1 MTALSRRLL
10 SGPARA
16 GLPLPDLHPEHV
28 RERLQ
33 WSMRSVPFPPSPVP
47 LHPVLLPGREY
58 DELHEAAVRVIG
70 VLVRVAYHLGRT
82 REERLA
88 ALGLDPRACPLFT
101 DNEPW
106 EWRYAACNARP
117 DAFITPEGVKII
129 ECNSGGGVGAVVQTQ
144 LLAGAWVDAIYSDAP
159 LRAHRPY
166 AVRADMFDR
175 MCRHEETDRSVV
187 FLGSVK
193 DLVRGVTST
202 RYFDTEI
209 DYLRGRGFTAE
220 FFEPTDLM
228 AGLIEGTGRLRYAV
242 GLRHFTV
249 HEWTQL
255 GIDWGPV
262 GEALAAG
269 CQLVASQTSALLG
282 NKKLLGLASEGQPCM
297 TAEDRRLI
305 DRYVPW
311 TRVAG
316 DRDVTYRGRRYSLT
330 DLVTGHQERFLLKGA
345 TGMKGEEVLMG
356 RDTDRRA
363 WHDAVREAVRDG
375 NSIVQERV
383 ESLRYPMTSLYP
395 DGTTRTEL
403 VAPVLGANVIGGR
416 PAGCLARY
424 FPDGADSVI
433 SVERHG
439 GAQNVAVAV
448 G

>member
-1 MTALSRRLL
+1 MTVLSREL
-10 SGPARA
+10 SPGPARP
-16 GLPLPDLHPEHV
+16 GLPLPSLHPEHV

-33 WSMRSVPFPPSPVP
+33 WGMRYVPFPPSPIP
-47 LHPVLLPGREY
+47 LHPVILSGQEY
-58 DELHEAAVRVIG
+58 DELHEASVRVID

-88 ALGLDPRACPLFT
+88 ALGVDPRACPLFT
-101 DNEPW
+101 DDEPW
-106 EWRYAACNARP
+106 EWRYASCNARP
-117 DAFITPEGVKII
+117 DAFITSDGVKII

-144 LLAGAWVDAIYSDAP
+144 LLAGAWVDAIYSGAP

-166 AVRADMFDR
+166 AARASMFER
-175 MCRHEETDRSVV
+175 MCRREGADRSVV

-209 DYLRGRGFTAE
+209 DYLRGRGFIAE
-220 FFEPTDLM
+220 FFEPEDLM
-228 AGLIEGTGRLRYAV
+228 AGLTGGTGRLRYAV

-255 GIDWGPV
+255 GIDWRPV

-269 CQLVASQTSALLG
+269 CQLIASQTSALLG

-297 TAEDRRLI
+297 TEEDRMLI

-311 TRVAG
+311 TRVVG
-316 DRDVTYRGRRYSLT
+316 DRNVTYRRRRYSLA
-330 DLVTGHQERFLLKGA
+330 DLIIDRQERFLLKGA

-356 RDTDRRA
+356 RDTDQRA

-375 NSIVQERV
+375 NTIVQERAD
-383 ESLRYPMTSLYP
+383 SLRYPMTSLYP
-395 DGTTRTEL
+395 DGTTRTEM

-424 FPDGADSVI
+424 FPDGADGVV

-439 GAQNVAVAV
+439 GSQNIAVALC
-448 G
+448 